1 MANHTKKIE
10 EISQNN
16 WVRIIKGSV
25 LAMILSIIMLVVL
38 ALLLA
43 YTGVPESI
51 ISQAIIVISAIS
63 ILVGSFISSMKIKKQ
78 GIINGAI
85 VGAIYMIALYLLSSL
100 VQNDFGVNNYAIAM
114 MVASI
119 LARMPRRRVRSEF
132 VIGNGEKWQ

>member
-132 VIGNGEKWQ
+132 VIGNGEK

>member
-38 ALLLA
+38 GLLLA

-78 GIINGAI
+78 GIINGGI
-85 VGAIYMIALYLLSSL
+85 VGAIYIIALYLLSSL
-100 VQNDFGVNNYAIAM
+100 VQNDFGVNNYAITM

-132 VIGNGEKWQ
+132 VIGNREK